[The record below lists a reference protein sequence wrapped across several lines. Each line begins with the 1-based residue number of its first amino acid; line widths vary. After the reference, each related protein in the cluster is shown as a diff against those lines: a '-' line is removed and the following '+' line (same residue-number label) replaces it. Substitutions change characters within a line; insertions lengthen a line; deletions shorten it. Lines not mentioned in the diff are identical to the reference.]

1 MNTTATVKDRTSTGS
16 VDAAEI
22 ARFDAMASDWWNPT
36 GIFRPLHR
44 LNPARL
50 DFIRDAVVAH
60 ARRDAAAITPF
71 AGLDVLDIGCGG
83 GLITEPMRRLG
94 ATVLGIDMAE
104 AAIDVARRHAAQ
116 SELDIDYRR
125 CAAEDLAASGET
137 FDVVL
142 ALEVIEHVADR
153 GSFFSACAKLL
164 KPGGALVAST
174 LNRTPQAF
182 LLAIV
187 GAEYLLGWLPRG
199 THDWQKFVRPSELAR
214 EARQV
219 GLEVTSLK
227 GLGYR
232 PLTDSWS
239 LGEDLGVNYL
249 AFAVKA

>member
-1 MNTTATVKDRTSTGS
+1 MNVTASVKDHTSTGS

-36 GIFRPLHR
+36 GGFRPLHR

-50 DFIRDAVVAH
+50 AFIRDAVTAH
-60 ARRDAAAITPF
+60 AGRDPAVIAPF

-83 GLITEPMRRLG
+83 GLIAEPMRRLG

-116 SELDIDYRR
+116 SELDIDYRC

-153 GSFFSACAKLL
+153 GSFFSACAKLV

-174 LNRTPQAF
+174 LNRTPRAF
-182 LLAIV
+182 LVAIV

-232 PLTDSWS
+232 PLTDTWS